1 LIISSFAHSGFLFKI
16 ILPEDMKELIEKLKA
31 EGLTEVQAFKAVEI
45 MKDFAKSKFPLF
57 GGAIDKLFEKYNKQ
71 QEEDFMP

>member
-1 LIISSFAHSGFLFKI
+1 
-16 ILPEDMKELIEKLKA
+16 MKELIEKLKA
-31 EGLTEVQAFKAVEI
+31 EGLTEVQALKAVEI
-45 MKDFAKSKFPLF
+45 MKNFAKSKFPLF

>member
-1 LIISSFAHSGFLFKI
+1 
-16 ILPEDMKELIEKLKA
+16 MKELIEKLKA

-45 MKDFAKSKFPLF
+45 MKNFAKSKFPLF